1 MRPEALNFRIIC
13 FSLALGPIIRDIGD
27 AYEIG
32 GARPAERQA
41 GNDNHALAGFGEPFL
56 KRDTAVWSRASSSMT
71 QWMPQTTDNFR
82 PAASIGEIATIG
94 HFGRSRDTRR
104 PVEPEQVQQ
113 TIAARSS
120 VSATWRVAAAIA
132 SAPVRSGSVCKT
144 CSDGK

>member
-1 MRPEALNFRIIC
+1 
-13 FSLALGPIIRDIGD
+13 
-27 AYEIG
+27 
-32 GARPAERQA
+32 
-41 GNDNHALAGFGEPFL
+41 
-56 KRDTAVWSRASSSMT
+56 MT

-132 SAPVRSGSVCKT
+132 SAPVRSGSVQ
-144 CSDGK
+144 DVQRRQIGAVVLDLLGDAVHGRDRFDRI